1 MAKFPQRK
9 IGDALV
15 SAIGLGCMGMSIP
28 PFNDSE
34 SLAVLTAAADL
45 GLNFWVTS
53 SGYGPNETLLGRWFR
68 ANPSRRS
75 EIFLATKFGRV
86 IVDGKMLHPG
96 TADYVKKSCE
106 KSLETLGVEYID
118 LYSQHRVDPETPIE
132 ETVQAMKELVEE
144 GKVRYLGLSECSAR
158 SLRRANKVHPIAA
171 IEMEFSPFALEIEDP
186 AIGVLEAARECGT
199 SIVAYAPLGK
209 GFLTGTIK
217 SRDDFPEGDT
227 RKTMFPRFSEE
238 NFQGN
243 LTLVEELTKLAEE
256 KGVKTSQL
264 VIAWI
269 LAQGNDFI
277 PLPGTKH
284 VKYLVENAEAIN
296 IVLSKQDDER
306 IRNVIESVGG
316 TKGARYPEAS
326 LSSLFGNSPELK

>member
-1 MAKFPQRK
+1 MYGHVRPFLPRQEDLTRASP
-9 IGDALV
+9 AL
-15 SAIGLGCMGMSIP
+15 ADTHRSIP
-28 PFNDSE
+28 PYNDTE

-53 SGYGPNETLLGRWFR
+53 SGYGPNEALLGRWFR

-96 TADYVKKSCE
+96 TPEYVRTSCE

-132 ETVQAMKELVEE
+132 ETVRAMKALVDE

-158 SLRRANKVHPIAA
+158 TLRRASKIHHIAA
-171 IEMEFSPFALEIEDP
+171 VEMEFSPFALEIEDP
-186 AIGVLEAARECGT
+186 GIGVLQAARECGT
-199 SIVAYAPLGK
+199 AVVAYAPLGK
-209 GFLTGTIK
+209 GFLTGAIK
-217 SRDDFPEGDT
+217 SRDDFPDGDA

-238 NFQGN
+238 NFAGN
-243 LTLVEELTKLAEE
+243 LRLVEELTKVAEE

-269 LAQGNDFI
+269 LAQGSGEFEFEFEFFSIMGQSFLN
-277 PLPGTKH
+277 
-284 VKYLVENAEAIN
+284 
-296 IVLSKQDDER
+296 
-306 IRNVIESVGG
+306 SVGKLIMCRFHSAAG
-316 TKGARYPEAS
+316 NQTCQV
-326 LSSLFGNSPELK
+326 FGGECGRC